1 MLDTPQESTGPLSQK
16 QPSRG
21 GIMRL
26 VTRIVAK
33 SRAIRLARQ
42 LRDIE
47 TAMNALPL
55 GARRQLAL
63 LAMKEFAN
71 ASRCEFPHLYG
82 SPPEQK
88 YLPWGGGTD
97 IGHERTRS
105 DNPQMR
111 MRGIA
116 LWLAV
121 AFHETRDAPTSD
133 LQMLHRNLLR
143 VMRQLKESA
152 ASEPADP
159 VASWATRHAAA

>member
-1 MLDTPQESTGPLSQK
+1 
-16 QPSRG
+16 
-21 GIMRL
+21 MRL

-42 LRDIE
+42 LRDVE
-47 TAMNALPL
+47 TAIQALPP

-82 SPPEQK
+82 SPPDLK
-88 YLPWGGGTD
+88 YLPWGGGSD
-97 IGHERTRS
+97 IGHERARS

-121 AFHETRDAPTSD
+121 AVHETRDAPTRD
-133 LQMLHRNLLR
+133 LQLLHRNLLR
-143 VMRQLKESA
+143 VMRQLKENA
-152 ASEPADP
+152 ADAADAP
-159 VASWATRHAAA
+159 VTAWATRIEAA

>member
-1 MLDTPQESTGPLSQK
+1 
-16 QPSRG
+16 
-21 GIMRL
+21 MRL

-47 TAMNALPL
+47 AAVNALPV

-97 IGHERTRS
+97 IGHERARS
-105 DNPQMR
+105 DNPQVR

-121 AFHETRDAPTSD
+121 AFHETREASTTD
-133 LQMLHRNLLR
+133 LQMLHRGLLR
-143 VMRQLKESA
+143 VMRQLKETA
-152 ASEPADP
+152 ASAPADP
-159 VASWATRHAAA
+159 AAPWATRHEAA

>member
-1 MLDTPQESTGPLSQK
+1 
-16 QPSRG
+16 
-21 GIMRL
+21 MRL

-42 LRDIE
+42 LRDVE
-47 TAMNALPL
+47 TAIQALPP

-82 SPPEQK
+82 SPPDLK
-88 YLPWGGGTD
+88 YLPWGGGSD
-97 IGHERTRS
+97 IGHERARS

-121 AFHETRDAPTSD
+121 AFHETRDAPTRD
-133 LQMLHRNLLR
+133 LQLLHRNLLR
-143 VMRQLKESA
+143 VMRQLKENA
-152 ASEPADP
+152 ADAADAP
-159 VASWATRHAAA
+159 VTAWATRIEAA

>member
-1 MLDTPQESTGPLSQK
+1 
-16 QPSRG
+16 
-21 GIMRL
+21 MRL

-47 TAMNALPL
+47 AAVHALPV

-88 YLPWGGGTD
+88 YLPWGSGTG
-97 IGHERTRS
+97 IGHERARS
-105 DNPQMR
+105 DNPQVR

-121 AFHETRDAPTSD
+121 AFHETREASTAD
-133 LQMLHRNLLR
+133 LQMLHRGLLR

-159 VASWATRHAAA
+159 IASWTSRHAAA

>member
-1 MLDTPQESTGPLSQK
+1 
-16 QPSRG
+16 
-21 GIMRL
+21 MRL

-42 LRDIE
+42 LRDVE
-47 TAMNALPL
+47 TAIQALPP

-82 SPPEQK
+82 SPPDLK
-88 YLPWGGGTD
+88 YLPWGGGSD
-97 IGHERTRS
+97 IGHERARS

-121 AFHETRDAPTSD
+121 AFHETRDAPTRD
-133 LQMLHRNLLR
+133 LQLLHRNLLR
-143 VMRQLKESA
+143 VMRQLKENA
-152 ASEPADP
+152 AGAADAP
-159 VASWATRHAAA
+159 VTAWATRIEAA

>member
-1 MLDTPQESTGPLSQK
+1 
-16 QPSRG
+16 
-21 GIMRL
+21 MRL

-47 TAMNALPL
+47 AAVNALPV

-71 ASRCEFPHLYG
+71 AARCEFPHLYG

-97 IGHERTRS
+97 IGHERARS
-105 DNPQMR
+105 DNPQVR

-121 AFHETRDAPTSD
+121 AFHETREAPIAD
-133 LQMLHRNLLR
+133 LQALHRSLLR
-143 VMRQLKESA
+143 VMRQLKETA
-152 ASEPADP
+152 ASAQADP
-159 VASWATRHAAA
+159 VAQWAASHEAA

>member
-1 MLDTPQESTGPLSQK
+1 
-16 QPSRG
+16 
-21 GIMRL
+21 MRL

-47 TAMNALPL
+47 AAINALPV

-82 SPPEQK
+82 SPPELK

-97 IGHERTRS
+97 IGHERARS
-105 DNPQMR
+105 DNPQVR

-121 AFHETRDAPTSD
+121 AFHETREAPIAD
-133 LQMLHRNLLR
+133 LQTLHRSLLR
-143 VMRQLKESA
+143 VMRQLKETA
-152 ASEPADP
+152 ASAQADP
-159 VASWATRHAAA
+159 VAQWAASHEAA

>member
-1 MLDTPQESTGPLSQK
+1 
-16 QPSRG
+16 
-21 GIMRL
+21 MRL

-47 TAMNALPL
+47 TAMQALPL

-82 SPPEQK
+82 SPPEMK

-97 IGHERTRS
+97 IGHERARS

-121 AFHETRDAPTSD
+121 AFHETRDAPTRD
-133 LQMLHRNLLR
+133 LQLLHRNLLR
-143 VMRQLKESA
+143 VMRQLKENAASA
-152 ASEPADP
+152 ADDP
-159 VASWATRHAAA
+159 VAPWATTRTAAA